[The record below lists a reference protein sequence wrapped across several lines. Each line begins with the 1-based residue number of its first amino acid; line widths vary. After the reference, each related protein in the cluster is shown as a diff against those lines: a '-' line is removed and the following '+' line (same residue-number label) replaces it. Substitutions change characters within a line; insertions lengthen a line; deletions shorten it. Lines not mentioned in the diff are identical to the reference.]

1 MDLRNSYPGYNSNF
15 GNAAYDINR
24 GAKDNQLECLKK
36 FGKASL
42 VPYPHPETLEWIV
55 DFDHP
60 QIGRVE
66 VACFFSNKEDAIA
79 FVDFHNWTH
88 N

>member
-1 MDLRNSYPGYNSNF
+1 MNLRNSYPGYNSNF
-15 GNAAYDINR
+15 GNADYDISR

-55 DFDHP
+55 
-60 QIGRVE
+60 
-66 VACFFSNKEDAIA
+66 ASLAIKKMLSLLSISTTGTT
-79 FVDFHNWTH
+79 N